1 MGTNDKIQ
9 GTIDSFIDSVSTQE
23 LTLLETL
30 GVLSFLQAFYQ
41 SHVLDGIEAMVEE
54 VEGSAD

>member
-1 MGTNDKIQ
+1 METEGKIQ
-9 GTIDSFIDSVSTQE
+9 ATMDSFIDSVSAQE

-41 SHVLDGIEAMVEE
+41 RHIINALIEE
-54 VEGSAD
+54 VEEGN